1 MPDRPFRPLA
11 DVGIA
16 ALSDEQILE
25 YVIAARERGELRH
38 ATRALQILV
47 WGYRDIM
54 SVRVA
59 RKVPVH
65 DVQDVADA
73 ALLRAVASALR
84 PGAFVGGSMGEFRSW
99 AHTVVD
105 RQVADYWRKQE
116 RSVTETALP
125 DEHQGEDDV
134 QPTVAITPD
143 AAATVDVQAVIDQAR
158 DELGVDHRRAVDLH
172 VFESRSARE
181 AATTVGNGMSEGNVH
196 QIATRFR
203 RRMRELLE
211 EAS

>member
-1 MPDRPFRPLA
+1 MPDRPFRRLSDLA
-11 DVGIA
+11 IA

-25 YVIAARERGELRH
+25 YVVVARDRGEVAD

-54 SVRVA
+54 RVRVA
-59 RKVPVH
+59 LKVPRH

-73 ALLRAVASALR
+73 ALVRAVGAALR
-84 PGAFVGGSMGEFRSW
+84 PGAFVGGSIGEFRGW

-116 RSVTETALP
+116 RSVDETALP
-125 DEHQGEDDV
+125 DEHQDDARRAV
-134 QPTVAITPD
+134 GITHD
-143 AAATVDVQAVIDQAR
+143 EASAVDVQAVIDQAR
-158 DELGVDHRRAVDLH
+158 GELSEDHRRAVDLH
-172 VFESRSARE
+172 VFEGRSARE
-181 AATTVGNGMSEGNVH
+181 AANAVGNGMSEANVA

-203 RRMRELLE
+203 RRMRELLD